1 MANGLAAAFIADD
14 GGNAVLISSTLNG
27 TSWSTNTG
35 AGQASNGSGPALAV
49 FSSTT
54 PQGLI
59 ETNLWAAFIAN
70 NSSRNVLVCSSADGV
85 QWSANTDI
93 GQASNGSAPALA
105 VFAVTTPQGLI
116 ETNLWTAFI
125 ADNDSRN
132 VLVCSS
138 ADGVHWT
145 ANTDIGQA
153 SNGSA
158 PALAV
163 FDNKLWVAF
172 IANNS
177 SRNVLV
183 CSSADGV
190 HWTANTDIG
199 QASNGSAPS
208 LAIFDNK
215 LWVAFIADN
224 DTNSVLVCSYPDA
237 QGNWSANTD
246 IGQASN
252 GSAPALAVFT
262 VTTPLGLIE
271 TRLWVAFIANNSSM
285 NILVCSSA
293 DGVQWTANTDIGQAS
308 NGSAPSL
315 AVFDG
320 FFVRQCPAPSST
332 SDPVPAPN
340 AGLGSNS
347 NYIVLNADS
356 QPILDLSISI
366 CISEDIVGSVGFGFQ
381 LNGYSPQ
388 NETCGWQQYGM
399 AVLNDAEITGFVD
412 NWPWNPLGA
421 PNIINDFFSL
431 SALSSA
437 NTLPAGYQLTITLA
451 NDADGNVTGA
461 TYIVV
466 DRQNVT
472 RAEVQLSL
480 LAIAPAADIAPIIA
494 FELDLVGPDN
504 GQHSVL
510 SSGAG
515 TITYSASN
523 LLTIASTLPPDA
535 EASNTITA
543 ETANSF
549 YGELPA
555 GSASQFTQSFTSSI
569 SRPPIR
575 RLGTQILRREPA
587 KI

>member
-35 AGQASNGSGPALAV
+35 VGQASNGSAPALAV
-49 FSSTT
+49 FTVTT

-70 NSSRNVLVCSSADGV
+70 NSGRNVLVCSSADGV

-105 VFAVTTPQGLI
+105 VFTVTTPQGLI

-125 ADNDSRN
+125 ADNDS
-132 VLVCSS
+132 
-138 ADGVHWT
+138 
-145 ANTDIGQA
+145 
-153 SNGSA
+153 
-158 PALAV
+158 
-163 FDNKLWVAF
+163 K
-172 IANNS
+172 
-177 SRNVLV
+177 NVLV

-208 LAIFDNK
+208 LAVFDNK

-252 GSAPALAVFT
+252 GSAPSLAVFT

-271 TRLWVAFIANNSSM
+271 TRLWVAFIANNSSR

-320 FFVRQCPAPSST
+320 FFVRQCPAPNST

-388 NETCGWQQYGM
+388 NETCGWQQYGI

-472 RAEVQLSL
+472 RAEVQVSL

-535 EASNTITA
+535 EASNTITG